1 MRIPTRKAR
10 TLSGLNVT
18 IPTDFTGDR
27 NALLIAFDRSH
38 LLFFPAWRAALR
50 EALAADPALGY
61 YAVALVGDV
70 PRWHQRLLAWA
81 IRLEI
86 SDSFARDHI
95 ALMLEEPEQWGA
107 KLGITDF
114 DAPLL
119 VICDRE
125 GTIHA
130 TADGPPRAVT
140 TQAVARALLM

>member
-1 MRIPTRKAR
+1 MRIPTQKAR

-18 IPTDFTGDR
+18 IPTDFTGER

-50 EALAADPALGY
+50 EALAADSALGF

-81 IRLEI
+81 LRLEI
-86 SDSFARDHI
+86 GDEFSREHI
-95 ALMLEEPEQWGA
+95 ALMMEDPVAWGQA
-107 KLGITDF
+107 LGITSF

-119 VICDRE
+119 VICDRAGE
-125 GTIHA
+125 VHA

-140 TQAVARALLM
+140 TQAIARALLT